1 MAQPLNVAI
10 KVIGTV
16 QKVSNKNPAAPKTF
30 WITSAYVDMPGM
42 MFPQAIELFVGDVTN
57 VLAPGDYFVPC
68 QFPIKE
74 NRPSVELDLSAARPA
89 EKKAAA

>member
-1 MAQPLNVAI
+1 MAKPLNVAV
-10 KVIGTV
+10 KVIGTEP
-16 QKVSNKNPAAPKTF
+16 KISNKNPAAPKPF

-42 MFPQAIELFVGDVTN
+42 MFPQAVELYVGDVTK

-68 QFPIKE
+68 LFPIKD

-89 EKKAAA
+89 LKNEAA